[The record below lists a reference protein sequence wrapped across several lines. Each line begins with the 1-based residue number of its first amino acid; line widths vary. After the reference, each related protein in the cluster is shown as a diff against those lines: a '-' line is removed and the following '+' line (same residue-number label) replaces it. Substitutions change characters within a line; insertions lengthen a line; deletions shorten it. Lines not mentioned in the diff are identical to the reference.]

1 LSATKEF
8 ITNKWHS
15 RMKNWGGNS
24 AAKVN
29 IPGFDKELL
38 RSEVADIYLQVN
50 KAQAV
55 MQPDL
60 ARDVSEGTVLVA

>member
-1 LSATKEF
+1 MRDF
-8 ITNKWHS
+8 
-15 RMKNWGGNS
+15 GGRS
-24 AAKVN
+24 TARTN

-38 RSEVADIYLQVN
+38 RAEVADIYLQIN

-60 ARDVSEGTVLVA
+60 ARDVSESTVLIV